1 MYEICQYTGT
11 CVLRSPGCLPCEVS
25 LGGERTRQVNIKY
38 HFIRDTQFHYGQIT
52 SGYYFIYLF
61 IHFYSGEGSHQSGCS
76 EDRTPGAM
84 ARAITVHADTKR
96 VMYFA

>member
-1 MYEICQYTGT
+1 MFY
-11 CVLRSPGCLPCEVS
+11 
-25 LGGERTRQVNIKY
+25 N
-38 HFIRDTQFHYGQIT
+38 
-52 SGYYFIYLF
+52 YLN
-61 IHFYSGEGSHQSGCS
+61 YSGEGSHQSGCS